1 MSASSKAKAGNVD
14 LGTIV
19 KGFEGAYEQAV
30 RDLGRFNL
38 VIFGETG
45 VGKSTL
51 VNAIFGKDVAEAGA
65 GRPVTKSTDYYEHP
79 SGVLGIYDT
88 KGIETGRSEEQI
100 LTDLRGI
107 IASKRS
113 LPLEHQIHAIWYSLN
128 ANKLRWEASQARFIR
143 ELSEENIP
151 ILLVLTQVRRKSDG
165 SINPEV
171 TKVIEAIRQ
180 DDLPLR
186 PQNRVFPTMAQDDEW
201 DDARAHGLQE
211 LLDATFQV
219 APEGVQNA
227 LNAAQRIDLPRKAA
241 QARSYVQAAAAAA
254 AIAGASPIPFS
265 DAGILVPIQTGMMA
279 KVAAIFGLGLRKGT
293 LATLDGAAFTAGG
306 VTQLGKYVVTSLLK
320 FVPVAGTMAG
330 GVIRAGVASSLTYAI
345 GEAWIAVCTQLHRM
359 GPEAAANVP
368 TDEIRELFMTEFK
381 KSARKSR

>member
-186 PQNRVFPTMAQDDEW
+186 PQNRVFPTMAQDDAW

-241 QARSYVQAAAAAA
+241 QARKLRSGSSSCCGNRWGESHPFLGRRDTHPHPDRDDGQSRCHLRIGLAEGHASDPRRRGLHRRWCHS
-254 AIAGASPIPFS
+254 AGQVRRHF
-265 DAGILVPIQTGMMA
+265 
-279 KVAAIFGLGLRKGT
+279 
-293 LATLDGAAFTAGG
+293 AT
-306 VTQLGKYVVTSLLK
+306 
-320 FVPVAGTMAG
+320 
-330 GVIRAGVASSLTYAI
+330 
-345 GEAWIAVCTQLHRM
+345 EVCTSGRND
-359 GPEAAANVP
+359 GWRR
-368 TDEIRELFMTEFK
+368 D
-381 KSARKSR
+381 SRGGGQ

>member
-113 LPLEHQIHAIWYSLN
+113 LPLEHQIHAIWYSSTPTSCAGKPHRRVLY
-128 ANKLRWEASQARFIR
+128 ANSLKRI
-143 ELSEENIP
+143 
-151 ILLVLTQVRRKSDG
+151 
-165 SINPEV
+165 
-171 TKVIEAIRQ
+171 
-180 DDLPLR
+180 
-186 PQNRVFPTMAQDDEW
+186 
-201 DDARAHGLQE
+201 
-211 LLDATFQV
+211 FQ
-219 APEGVQNA
+219 
-227 LNAAQRIDLPRKAA
+227 
-241 QARSYVQAAAAAA
+241 SC
-254 AIAGASPIPFS
+254 S
-265 DAGILVPIQTGMMA
+265 
-279 KVAAIFGLGLRKGT
+279 
-293 LATLDGAAFTAGG
+293 
-306 VTQLGKYVVTSLLK
+306 SLL
-320 FVPVAGTMAG
+320 
-330 GVIRAGVASSLTYAI
+330 R
-345 GEAWIAVCTQLHRM
+345 
-359 GPEAAANVP
+359 
-368 TDEIRELFMTEFK
+368 
-381 KSARKSR
+381 